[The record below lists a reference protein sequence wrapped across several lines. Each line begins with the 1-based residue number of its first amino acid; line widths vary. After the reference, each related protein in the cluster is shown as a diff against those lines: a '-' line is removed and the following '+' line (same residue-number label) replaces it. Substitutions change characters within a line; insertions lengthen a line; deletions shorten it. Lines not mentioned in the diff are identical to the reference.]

1 MAKTVIFVHGT
12 WGGGWDYKHL
22 AEKLIMRGYDVYR
35 PSLTGL
41 GERRHLSNP
50 SINLDTHILDIVNLI
65 RSENLSKVILV
76 GHSYGGMVISGV
88 AEVIPEKLSHLLY
101 MDALLPENG
110 ESMFSLMGEEQANY
124 FRDMAKAYEQPWCI
138 PLNWPKW
145 GRDVPH
151 PIGTY
156 EQAVVINNPA
166 AQIIPATYVYC
177 TKPLEGKERFKL
189 FADRAKARG
198 YRYLELPTE
207 HNMQR
212 TMPDEYIA
220 IIEEIVATS
229 ELNEEK

>member
-1 MAKTVIFVHGT
+1 MIIMTKTVIFVHGT

-22 AEKLIMRGYDVYR
+22 AEKLVTRGYDVYR

-50 SINLDTHILDIVNLI
+50 SINLDTHISDIVNLI

-110 ESMFSLMGEEQANY
+110 ESMFSLMGEKQATY
-124 FRDMAKAYEQPWCI
+124 FREIAKAYEQPWCI
-138 PLNWPKW
+138 PPNWPKW

-156 EQAVVINNPA
+156 EQAAVIKNPS

-198 YRYLELPTE
+198 YCYLELPTE

-220 IIEEIVATS
+220 IIEDISANS
-229 ELNEEK
+229 

>member
-22 AEKLIMRGYDVYR
+22 AKSLIARGYDVYR

-50 SINLDTHILDIVNLI
+50 GINLETHILDIVNLI
-65 RSENLSKVILV
+65 HSEVLSDVILV

-88 AEVIPEKLSHLLY
+88 AEQAPEALSHLFY
-101 MDALLPENG
+101 MDALLPNDG
-110 ESMFSLMGEEQANY
+110 ESMFSLMGDVQANF
-124 FRDMAKAYEQPWCI
+124 FRKMAKEYEQPWCI
-138 PLNWPKW
+138 PPNWPEW

-156 EQAVVINNPA
+156 EQGAVVQNPE
-166 AQIIPATYVYC
+166 AQSVPATYVYC

-189 FADRAKARG
+189 FADRAKERG

-220 IIEEIVATS
+220 IIEEIAATS